1 MKKQV
6 LNQLESLIKNL
17 NKKNERHEGYE
28 YVMHKPNNYA
38 RGHYSLNVEYKMVF
52 STDMKDFMNFALQ
65 NDVLLRLGLF
75 NDGKPY
81 IDFQ

>member
-28 YVMHKPNNYA
+28 YAMHKPMNYA
-38 RGHYSLNVEYKMVF
+38 RGHYSMNVEYKMVF
-52 STDMKDFMNFALQ
+52 STDMKDIMNFVLQ
-65 NDVLLRLGLF
+65 NGILLRLGQF
-75 NDGKPY
+75 KDGRPY
-81 IDFQ
+81 MDFQ